1 MMEKATF
8 AGGCFWCIET
18 AFKIK
23 KGVIKIISGYTGGT
37 LQNPT
42 YEDVCSGTT
51 GHHEAVEIMY
61 DPSMISYEELL
72 DIFWKS
78 IDPTDDSGQF
88 ADRGSEYATAIFYHN
103 ENQKKLA
110 EKSRQKIQKQFDK
123 PIATKILPAKPFY
136 PAEVYH
142 QDFANKNKAF
152 YQQYYAGSGR
162 KGYLEEKWKK

>member
-61 DPSMISYEELL
+61 DPSMISYEEVLNMQPRYFIIMKIKKSLL
-72 DIFWKS
+72 KNQGRRYKS
-78 IDPTDDSGQF
+78 SLTSLLQPK
-88 ADRGSEYATAIFYHN
+88 YY
-103 ENQKKLA
+103 
-110 EKSRQKIQKQFDK
+110 RQNHFILLKYI
-123 PIATKILPAKPFY
+123 IRILPTKTRHFISNIMQ
-136 PAEVYH
+136 V
-142 QDFANKNKAF
+142 
-152 YQQYYAGSGR
+152 
-162 KGYLEEKWKK
+162 LEEKVILKKSGRNRIPRIN